1 MVRGRIWLV
10 VLPLLAVGSEAAHA
24 VLNLFAPGAY
34 QGAELFAA
42 TSSTRALLPLL
53 IGVAAVLVLG
63 GLVTSAAGRRRPR
76 ISRKAFA
83 ALPLV
88 AFAVQ
93 EHVEYAIGHGG
104 VDWTLATHPAF
115 VLGLALQLPFAVAA
129 YLVARLLF
137 LLADVVAGRL
147 VTPRPVRLDLR
158 PLLVCAPGGPRPRRG
173 RPSGDARFNR
183 GPPRPI
189 VV

>member
-1 MVRGRIWLV
+1 LERGRIWLV
-10 VLPLLAVGSEAAHA
+10 VLPLLAVGSEAAHE
-24 VLNLFAPGAY
+24 LLGLFAPGSY
-34 QGAELFAA
+34 KGAELFQAGGGG
-42 TSSTRALLPLL
+42 RALLPLL
-53 IGVAAVLVLG
+53 IAVGAVLVLG
-63 GLVTSAAGRRRPR
+63 GLVMSRAGYRRPQL
-76 ISRKAFA
+76 SSKAFA

-104 VDWTLATHPAF
+104 VDWTLAAHPAF
-115 VLGLALQLPFAVAA
+115 LVGLALQLPFAVVA

-147 VTPRPVRLDLR
+147 VARSPVRLDFR
-158 PLLVCAPGGPRPRRG
+158 PLHACALGAPRSRRG

-183 GPPRPI
+183 GPPRPML
-189 VV
+189 V

>member
-1 MVRGRIWLV
+1 
-10 VLPLLAVGSEAAHA
+10 LLAVGSKAAHE
-24 VLNLFAPGAY
+24 LLGLFAPQSY

-42 TSSTRALLPLL
+42 GTDGRALLPLL
-53 IGVAAVLVLG
+53 IGIVAVLVLG
-63 GLVTSAAGRRRPR
+63 GLVMSRAGQRRPR
-76 ISRKAFA
+76 LSRKAFT

-88 AFAVQ
+88 ALAVQ

-115 VLGLALQLPFAVAA
+115 VLGLALQFPFAVAA

-147 VTPRPVRLDLR
+147 VAPRPVRLDLR
-158 PLLVCAPGGPRPRRG
+158 PLHACALGALRSRRG

-189 VV
+189 FV